1 MAGSVIRYRAKAADR
16 VLEIPED
23 GWVGIQ
29 GARKW
34 CEELAEEDSTVDLY
48 CLLVDGTEMFYG
60 SFPSSDEEDLE
71 RLMFTCFN
79 RPHLLS
85 RL

>member
-1 MAGSVIRYRAKAADR
+1 MAGDIIRYRAKAADR

-34 CEELAEEDSTVDLY
+34 CEELADEDSTVDLY

-60 SFPSSDEEDLE
+60 SFVSHEDADLDN
-71 RLMFTCFN
+71 LMTI
-79 RPHLLS
+79 
-85 RL
+85 